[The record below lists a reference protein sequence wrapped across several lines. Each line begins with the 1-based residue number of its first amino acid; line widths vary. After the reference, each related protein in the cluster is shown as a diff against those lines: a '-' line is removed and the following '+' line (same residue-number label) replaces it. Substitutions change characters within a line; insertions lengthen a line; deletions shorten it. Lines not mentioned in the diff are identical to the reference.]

1 MVALITIIL
10 FLITDAMGK
19 TAIILGATGLTGKIL
34 LNKLIADTSYDKI
47 TLFSRKSVGN
57 TSIKVEEHLI
67 NLLRL
72 EQYKD
77 QFIGDEVFCCIGT
90 TAAKTKDKKTY
101 QAIDYGIPVNAAKL
115 ANQKN
120 IKTFIVI
127 SSMGANASSS
137 IFYNKTKGEME
148 QDVLQVNLK
157 NTYIL
162 RPSLI
167 GGNRTEIRVGE
178 YIAKGI
184 MNFISPLLFGNLKK
198 YRIISPEKI
207 ATCMHQL
214 AQKEVPQSIFHSDE
228 IAIIANS
235 NK

>member
-1 MVALITIIL
+1 
-10 FLITDAMGK
+10 MGK
-19 TAIILGATGLTGKIL
+19 TAIILGATGLTGRIL
-34 LNKLIADTSYDKI
+34 LNKLIADTSYEKI

-57 TSIKVEEHLI
+57 TSVKVEEHLV

-72 EQYKD
+72 GQYKD

-184 MNFISPLLFGNLKK
+184 INFISPLLFGNLKK

>member
-1 MVALITIIL
+1 
-10 FLITDAMGK
+10 MGK
-19 TAIILGATGLTGKIL
+19 TAIILGATGLTGRIL
-34 LNKLIADTSYDKI
+34 LNKLIADTSYEKI

-57 TSIKVEEHLI
+57 TSVKVEEHLV

-72 EQYKD
+72 GQYKD

-90 TAAKTKDKKTY
+90 TSAKTKDKKTY